1 LAAWMQAQVEGDL
14 LESASTRLFTS
25 KLGWSM
31 EKLGG
36 FIAEVK
42 KDMTDPKIKAY
53 SPMWFDF
60 QSCSEMWLADIG
72 QNRGLWK
79 KTSFYLAYFCHVSPA
94 WYVRSWV

>member
-1 LAAWMQAQVEGDL
+1 MIEAGFEDVVEVNYRWPTNQWSDDEKENLLAAWMQAQVEGDL

-25 KLGWSM
+25 KLGWPM

-53 SPMWFDF
+53 SPM
-60 QSCSEMWLADIG
+60 
-72 QNRGLWK
+72 
-79 KTSFYLAYFCHVSPA
+79 
-94 WYVRSWV
+94 

>member
-1 LAAWMQAQVEGDL
+1 MIEAGFEDVVEVNYRWPTNQWSDDEKENLLAAWMQAQVEGDL

-25 KLGWSM
+25 KLGWLM

-53 SPMWFDF
+53 SPM
-60 QSCSEMWLADIG
+60 
-72 QNRGLWK
+72 
-79 KTSFYLAYFCHVSPA
+79 
-94 WYVRSWV
+94 